1 MSHPI
6 YASISRSI
14 PLRPSARAT
23 LLAFSLAA
31 GLALPLLV
39 SCAGGSTSSS
49 EVSTRNELKVEG
61 TLLYEEQVGGVHV
74 GFWETPSG
82 LLGIT
87 QASVDGPELS
97 KRIAESVKQPTLSE
111 AYRAL
116 RAVAGGGAISVPK
129 ALSDADARYPLARA
143 ETSFD
148 TPERLPGAA
157 TTMPSEGATSAPG
170 VNPRARAS
178 GDVGV
183 LSQPVTWAEDDAAVG
198 TWLCVSSQTCQI
210 GFGSIYSGWI
220 QNKSSYRVQ
229 LFNNSYD
236 TPAAYGSRYRVSN
249 RQTWVTSMS
258 GRLQP
263 RYVVEGTY
271 YGGVGIF
278 ARDSY
283 ISGWEPNPITPTST
297 SVTFDQTK
305 PLGPGMRVSMAQ
317 SWADP
322 SLKAFVGGSPQTHS
336 FCVKDVPTAFSSFP
350 FHPSGK
356 VRYRSQG
363 GSTLAPF
370 NAKLNLFGSG
380 SNVLG
385 ICGDLKATWKNHIQ
399 GVGRLRTTNNDNR
412 WFVMSRATP
421 GTVGG
426 SGIFLAQFADDA
438 IGNPEGRL
446 VAAGADYSGEPPSNR
461 RTWYYYPIPDTD
473 HPGGFQVVGG
483 LLAIASEGAGSAPG
497 IVDFYDLRVPGSKTA
512 WFQRLLLDGTHG
524 EPTGGNNGKP
534 SGAGLVKLANGLYL
548 LFVLNKDD
556 QYSGRF
562 YLSSSATLDVNTRWQ
577 WLSDASWSG
586 RKYQNANFITDC
598 NGTLYLAMTNNENYE
613 GYCDFSGCVLNAGT
627 NTADLYGVAFQ
638 SGTFNIQLGLKRS
651 MNFGIDD
658 DGYDQF
664 RAAANF
670 YVGRDN
676 KLLLYSH
683 AHHANTDI
691 WGCPDSKLKLS
702 EFAY

>member
-1 MSHPI
+1 MSRPLS
-6 YASISRSI
+6 AFISRSI
-14 PLRPSARAT
+14 PLCPSARGA
-23 LLAFSLAA
+23 LFVLSMAI
-31 GLALPLLV
+31 GLASPLVV
-39 SCAGGSTSSS
+39 SCAAGTGDTGV
-49 EVSTRNELKVEG
+49 VSTRGSLEVNGK
-61 TLLYEEQVGGVHV
+61 LLYEEQIGAVHV

-87 QASVDGPELS
+87 ESPVDGPELS
-97 KRIAESVKQPTLSE
+97 KRIAASVKQPTLSE

-116 RAVAGGGAISVPK
+116 RAVAGGPLEVPK
-129 ALSDADARYPLARA
+129 ALSAADARFPMAGAEASVAASEPL
-143 ETSFD
+143 S
-148 TPERLPGAA
+148 GAA
-157 TTMPSEGATSAPG
+157 ATMAFQAVTNAPEL
-170 VNPRARAS
+170 NSRSRTL
-178 GDVGV
+178 GDVAV
-183 LSQPVTWAEDDAAVG
+183 LSQPLTWAEDDAAVKV
-198 TWLCVSSQTCQI
+198 WLCTSSQTCQV

-220 QNKSSYRVQ
+220 QNKTSYRVQ

-236 TPAAYGSRYRVSN
+236 TPAAYGSRYRISN

-271 YGGVGIF
+271 YGGVGVF

-283 ISGWEPNPITPTST
+283 VSGWEPYPITPTST
-297 SVTFDQTK
+297 SVTFDQSK
-305 PLGPGMRVSMAQ
+305 PLGPSIRVSMAQ
-317 SWADP
+317 SWAEP
-322 SLKAFVGGSPQTHS
+322 SLKAFVGGSPMTHN
-336 FCVKDVPTAFSSFP
+336 FCVKDVPNAFVSFP

-363 GSTLAPF
+363 GSRLAPF
-370 NAKLNLFGSG
+370 DAKLNLFGSG
-380 SNVLG
+380 SNALG
-385 ICGDLKATWKNHIQ
+385 FCYDLGATWHNHVQ

-421 GTVGG
+421 DTVGG
-426 SGIFLAQFADDA
+426 SGLFLAQFADTA

-446 VAAGADYSGEPPSNR
+446 VAAGADYTGEPPSNR

-483 LLAIASEGAGSAPG
+483 LVAIASEGAGSAPG
-497 IVDFYDLRVPGSKTA
+497 IVDFYDLRVPGSTTA

-524 EPTGGNNGKP
+524 EPSAGINGKP

-562 YLSSSATLDVNTRWQ
+562 YLSNSGTLDVNTRWQ
-577 WLSDASWSG
+577 WMSDASWSG

-598 NGTLYLAMTNNENYE
+598 NGSLYLAMTNNEHFE
-613 GYCDFSGCVLNAGT
+613 GYCDFSGCVKDEGN
-627 NTADLYGVAFQ
+627 NTADLYTVAFQ
-638 SGTFNIQLGLKRS
+638 SGTTNIQLGLSRA
-651 MNFGIDD
+651 MQFGGDV

-683 AHHANTDI
+683 AHHANTDV